1 MRKIALLICISLLH
15 TQVAL
20 AKDLRG
26 FLKNCAWGTLGGAT
40 AGVVSLA
47 FSDKPSESWGN
58 VARGASLGLY
68 VGIAYGLIQVN
79 QENKAAGQ
87 SDFAVF
93 PNIIEGQVSGVQMT
107 ATLVRF

>member
-1 MRKIALLICISLLH
+1 MRKIAFLICIFLLQG
-15 TQVAL
+15 QVAF

-26 FLKNCAWGTLGGAT
+26 FLKNCAWGTLGGAA

-47 FSDKPSESWGN
+47 FIDKPSESWGN

-68 VGIAYGLIQVN
+68 AGIAYGLVQLN
-79 QENKAAGQ
+79 QESKVEGQ
-87 SDFAVF
+87 ADFAVF
-93 PNIIEGQVSGVQMT
+93 PAINQGQISGVQMT